1 MSVAGGQTIRS
12 TVEARLRAPSM
23 MSASS
28 TAEARSPFIF
38 QLPATS
44 GRRNRKAMG
53 GYARGRGT
61 GRASAGIESFVP
73 PGRTIQWGGGQGP
86 VPRHS
91 DFGLAERVER
101 DRRAIDRAAVS
112 VRSLPLKGCTCRRDR
127 RQVFGDIGDTFGD
140 GVS

>member
-1 MSVAGGQTIRS
+1 MGVAGGQTIRS

-53 GYARGRGT
+53 GSARGRGP
-61 GRASAGIESFVP
+61 GAAA
-73 PGRTIQWGGGQGP
+73 PGRRVLCRPGELFNGVADRGQY
-86 VPRHS
+86 
-91 DFGLAERVER
+91 LATVIL
-101 DRRAIDRAAVS
+101 DWLSGWS
-112 VRSLPLKGCTCRRDR
+112 VTVGR
-127 RQVFGDIGDTFGD
+127 
-140 GVS
+140 